1 MMAQKRSLVLILIV
15 FLIIPATLA
24 FSSGVFSGK
33 WKGEWKNSLG
43 ESGPDSLVL
52 KEHDN
57 GLVKG
62 LWTGEVEVSGSRI
75 NANSIQLRGKTA
87 TRSYQITATLDEDK
101 DEMDLKYMVTR
112 LNAEGSYYG
121 SSKLYRVRGK

>member
-1 MMAQKRSLVLILIV
+1 MGRQRSIVVIAIFLLLIQT
-15 FLIIPATLA
+15 TLA
-24 FSSGVFSGK
+24 VSAGVFSGR
-33 WKGEWKNSLG
+33 WKGEWRNSLG

-75 NANSIQLRGKTA
+75 NANSIQLRGQTA
-87 TRSYQITATLDEDK
+87 ARSYQITATLDEDK